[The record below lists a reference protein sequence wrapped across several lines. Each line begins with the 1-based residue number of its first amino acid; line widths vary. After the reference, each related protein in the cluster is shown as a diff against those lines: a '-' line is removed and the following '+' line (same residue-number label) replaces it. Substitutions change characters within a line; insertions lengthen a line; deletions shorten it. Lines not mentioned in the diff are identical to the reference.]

1 MYPCSHPGCSRVL
14 MNKSGLTQHYHSK
27 HGYSHPSQRQHSP
40 STTPVPSPPPV
51 QPPSPSLHAHDRSM
65 TPAVDEDEAGGESI
79 VDYHSELDGQ
89 LFDEEGIR
97 LHGDPIQPDDWY
109 PYTDHVQF
117 ETADLFFCQIQ
128 LSASQIDTI
137 LRLWSATLVGS
148 VSSLPFHNHR
158 DMYKTIDQTPH
169 GDIPWSSF
177 TLKYNGEIPA
187 DDIPTWMTAMYQ
199 ICYCDPHVVI
209 HGMLA
214 HPGFKD
220 HMDYVPYRE
229 YDPKTQKRRWQDFMS
244 GDWAWIQADEIA
256 KDPSTHGSMFVP
268 IILGSDKTVVSVATG
283 HTEYWPLYLSIGNV
297 RNSLR
302 QAHKG
307 AVTVIGFLSIPT
319 AKKKHAASLEFR
331 KFKRKLFHSSITK
344 ILQPL
349 HTAMTIPELVR
360 FGNGHYRRAVY
371 GLGPYIADYEEQ
383 VLLACIHLHVLFEET
398 TPGIMWDQYGVA
410 GDATPFTSHF
420 PQVDIYGLLAPDIL
434 HQLIKGVFKDHL
446 VAWVEQYLEMEH
458 GSTQAQ
464 EIMDDIDKRIS
475 VIPPFSRL
483 RRFPQGRGFEQWTG
497 DDSKALMK
505 VYLPAIEGHVPSDVV
520 RCFRAF
526 LEFCYIAHSDVITE
540 QTLLN
545 LEDALKRFH
554 DYRLIFQT
562 TGVRLD
568 ISLPRQHSMVHYSM
582 LIRLFGAPNGLCSS
596 ITESKHIKAV
606 KEPWRRSNQYHALLQ
621 MLVTNQRLDKL
632 AAARVN
638 FEAKGLLDEDVQ
650 NGHAG
655 TQGEREINN
664 LVNGM
669 NDETQFQPR
678 PNVNPLRAAESDVK
692 LGSVPRG
699 RCTSDVTSLT
709 DELKVPHLPRLIN
722 QFLCEQLDGNS
733 DHEDP
738 NHTCPKYAGR
748 IRIFNRAT
756 ATFRTPSDPSNE
768 QGMRQEVIRATP
780 SWFKGTPRYDCILVN
795 SNNELHGIRGMEITR
810 AICFFSFMYLGV
822 TYPCVLVHWFSHISE
837 EPDEDTG
844 MWMVTPDFVRGD
856 PILTVIHIDCVFRAA
871 HLVPIFGNSFVP
883 DYITHDNSLDN
894 FKGFYVNQFIDYH
907 AFDVAS

>member
-1 MYPCSHPGCSRVL
+1 
-14 MNKSGLTQHYHSK
+14 
-27 HGYSHPSQRQHSP
+27 
-40 STTPVPSPPPV
+40 
-51 QPPSPSLHAHDRSM
+51 M

-79 VDYHSELDGQ
+79 VDYHLELDGQ

-109 PYTDHVQF
+109 PYTDRVQF
-117 ETADLFFCQIQ
+117 ETADLFFHQIQ

-148 VSSLPFHNHR
+148 VSSPPFHNHR

-187 DDIPTWMTAMYQ
+187 DDIPTWMTATYQ
-199 ICYCDPHVVI
+199 ICYRDPRVVI

-256 KDPSTHGSMFVP
+256 KDLSTHGSTFVL
-268 IILGSDKTVVSVATG
+268 IILGSNKTVVSVATG
-283 HTEYWPLYLSIGNV
+283 HTEYWPLYLSI
-297 RNSLR
+297 
-302 QAHKG
+302 
-307 AVTVIGFLSIPT
+307 VTVIGFLSIPT

-349 HTAMTIPELVR
+349 HVAMTIPELRVLYEA
-360 FGNGHYRRAVY
+360 GVENDLDTG
-371 GLGPYIADYEEQ
+371 GPLRSRE
-383 VLLACIHLHVLFEET
+383 HLHVLFEET
-398 TPGIMWDQYGVA
+398 TPGIMWDQYGIA

-420 PQVDIYGLLAPDIL
+420 PRADIYGLLAPDIL

-475 VIPPFSRL
+475 VIPPFLRL
-483 RRFPQGRGFEQWTG
+483 HRFPQGRGFEQWTG

-526 LEFCYIAHSDVITE
+526 LEFCYIARSDIITE

-554 DYRLIFQT
+554 DYRSIFQT

-606 KEPWRRSNQYHALLQ
+606 KEPWQRSNRYHALLQ

-632 AAARVN
+632 TAAWVN
-638 FEAKGLLDEDVQ
+638 FEAKGVTIFSGLILS
-650 NGHAG
+650 HI
-655 TQGEREINN
+655 T
-664 LVNGM
+664 
-669 NDETQFQPR
+669 
-678 PNVNPLRAAESDVK
+678 
-692 LGSVPRG
+692 VPF
-699 RCTSDVTSLT
+699 
-709 DELKVPHLPRLIN
+709 PH
-722 QFLCEQLDGNS
+722 
-733 DHEDP
+733 
-738 NHTCPKYAGR
+738 T
-748 IRIFNRAT
+748 
-756 ATFRTPSDPSNE
+756 
-768 QGMRQEVIRATP
+768 IRALYDYADFTIT
-780 SWFKGTPRYDCILVN
+780 WFL
-795 SNNELHGIRGMEITR
+795 
-810 AICFFSFMYLGV
+810 
-822 TYPCVLVHWFSHISE
+822 SHA
-837 EPDEDTG
+837 
-844 MWMVTPDFVRGD
+844 
-856 PILTVIHIDCVFRAA
+856 LLIDAPF
-871 HLVPIFGNSFVP
+871 
-883 DYITHDNSLDN
+883 
-894 FKGFYVNQFIDYH
+894 Q
-907 AFDVAS
+907 